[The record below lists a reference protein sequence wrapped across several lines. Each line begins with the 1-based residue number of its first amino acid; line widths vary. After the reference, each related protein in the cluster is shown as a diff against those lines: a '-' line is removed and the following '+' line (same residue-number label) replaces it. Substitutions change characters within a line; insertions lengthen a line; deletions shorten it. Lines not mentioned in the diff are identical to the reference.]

1 MAERYGGKF
10 SPDGKQGTPA
20 PKRGAYRGASVDPA
34 GARAN
39 LLFVP
44 PAILVLTSVF
54 GGAVQLALG
63 LVGGAVLALAAWLLR
78 DGLRAEAAFH
88 ARKVARPPG
97 FPRKMAASALTGIG
111 TAIAALSGDPS
122 VVAAGLY
129 GIAAAGLHVA
139 AFGIDPLRG
148 KGVEGIDTFQQ
159 DRVARAVDE
168 AEKYLAAMSDA
179 VLRARDRQ
187 LESRV
192 ATFQQTAR
200 DMFRTVENDPRDL
213 SAARRYLTV
222 YLMGARDATVKFADI
237 YARDRDPQARADYE
251 TLLDD
256 LERNFADRTQK
267 MLDDDRSDLTVEIE
281 VLRERLDREGVHLAR
296 DI

>member
-1 MAERYGGKF
+1 MAQRYGGQF

-122 VVAAGLY
+122 IIAAGLY
-129 GIAAAGLHVA
+129 GIAATGLHVA

-168 AEKYLAAMSDA
+168 AEKYLSAMSDA
-179 VLRARDRQ
+179 ILRARDRQ

-222 YLMGARDATVKFADI
+222 YLMGARDATIKFADI